1 MVLSYILHGHVPFYS
16 SETPHPDS
24 FLHAKLVNAPCLL
37 RSDLDA
43 LTHHFA
49 ASRMSYVTQAL
60 PVNVLLDTLLR
71 PNGDTDDLGDVTNL
85 RWEYNPH
92 LKIPHLVL
100 GDAPTPGGLW
110 AVEDPARVSWDIQ
123 TLSYAGLLS
132 LPGYT
137 FADHYR
143 KVKKVELAPFTR
155 PSRRDLADYL
165 RDYPAEVGIKDVF
178 HNGARVE
185 GIERTEDGF
194 YIHSHG
200 ISCKRLVLAT
210 GIFSHIIRPPPL
222 LLPLTQLPGR
232 STSGAPLLVIG
243 SGFTA
248 ADVIISTPPDQ
259 PILHLF
265 RWDPDNRPSPLRSG
279 HQQAYPEYAG
289 VYRLMKRAAMSSPG
303 ASAHAK
309 TRKFAS
315 TPFLKS
321 RNWDEVYE
329 GLANCEVIDVAIRN
343 GEGTV
348 TLRLPDE
355 NGTTIV
361 RRVCGL
367 AYTVGRRGT
376 LDYLHPSLRAEVLD
390 GAGELDNGM
399 VTPRTLR
406 NKAMEDLEVA
416 PGVFVIGSLTGDS
429 LIRYAYGGCVHVAST
444 LMDTDREQT
453 SSGASTP
460 KRPAGTPTGGQDA
473 LLNGIDGHGGP
484 VKKICQSD
492 DEANTMNGTKR
503 SPDHQV
509 GSSWIMRK
517 WWNTFVNIFSSDS

>member
-1 MVLSYILHGHVPFYS
+1 MILSYILHGHVPFYS
-16 SETPHPDS
+16 SEPPHPDPL
-24 FLHAKLVNAPCLL
+24 LHAKLLNAPCLL

-49 ASRMSYVTQAL
+49 ASRMSYATQAL

-71 PNGDTDDLGDVTNL
+71 PNGDTDDLGDVTNV
-85 RWEYNPH
+85 RWEYHPH
-92 LKIPHLVL
+92 LKIPHRVL

-137 FADHYR
+137 FADHFR
-143 KVKKVELAPFTR
+143 KTKKAELAAFTR
-155 PSRRDLADYL
+155 PSRRDLAEYL
-165 RDYPAEVGIKDVF
+165 RAYPAEVGIEDVF
-178 HNGARVE
+178 YNGAKIA

-200 ISCKRLVLAT
+200 IRCKRLVLAT

-222 LLPLTQLPGR
+222 LLPLTQLPGHC
-232 STSGAPLLVIG
+232 SSGAQLLVIG

-259 PILHLF
+259 PILHIF

-279 HQQAYPEYAG
+279 HQQTYPEYAG
-289 VYRLMKRAAMSSPG
+289 VYRLMKRAAMSSIG
-303 ASAHAK
+303 ATPQSK
-309 TRKFAS
+309 PRKLAS

-321 RNWDEVYE
+321 RNWDQVYE
-329 GLANCEVIDVAIRN
+329 GLPNCEVVDVSVHN
-343 GEGTV
+343 GKGTV

-355 NGTTIV
+355 KGTTIV

-367 AYTVGRRGT
+367 AYTVGRRGS
-376 LDYLHPSLRAEVLD
+376 LDYLDPSLRAEVLD

-406 NKAMEDLEVA
+406 NKVMEDLEVA

-444 LMDTDREQT
+444 LMNRDQEQT
-453 SSGASTP
+453 SSGGSTP

-473 LLNGIDGHGGP
+473 LLNGIDGHGRP
-484 VKKICQSD
+484 SNDFCQSN
-492 DEANTMNGTKR
+492 DEANAMNGAR
-503 SPDHQV
+503 NCPDLA

-517 WWNTFVNIFSSDS
+517 WWNAFMNVFSSAS